1 MAYSNAARTIRVLE
15 EDVGALVREGRFKKM
30 GGIGEA
36 LARYTAELVTT
47 GRLQLYPGKK

>member
-15 EDVGALVREGRFKKM
+15 EDVGALVREGRLRKM
-30 GGIGEA
+30 KGIGEA
-36 LARYTAELVTT
+36 LARHTAELVTT